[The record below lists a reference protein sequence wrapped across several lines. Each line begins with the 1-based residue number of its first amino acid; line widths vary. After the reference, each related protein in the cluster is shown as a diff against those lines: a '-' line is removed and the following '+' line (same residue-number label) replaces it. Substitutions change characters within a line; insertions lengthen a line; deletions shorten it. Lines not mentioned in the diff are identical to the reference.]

1 MDCYDWA
8 TRKTLYNWGA
18 CFLTTYPDF
27 LFPGCSQSSP
37 SPLDHRPL
45 QLFSRLAAPGASIRF
60 WRQAQAATGR
70 GSPKTLME
78 KSLQVD
84 RAARWEVSAPQHSSE
99 TGNSEVTWFIRWN
112 TWPLILSD
120 SSLPWHL
127 SLLRL
132 ISMNQVCFSLLGFV
146 SVNHACLFY
155 VTDPM
160 LTACC
165 GAGGDSQGQ
174 DEKDQLLW
182 TIISRRA

>member
-1 MDCYDWA
+1 MTEPQGKPFTIGVLAFNYLPW
-8 TRKTLYNWGA
+8 LSLSWV
-18 CFLTTYPDF
+18 F
-27 LFPGCSQSSP
+27 SVQSLSTGPQTSP
-37 SPLDHRPL
+37 AFH
-45 QLFSRLAAPGASIRF
+45 SRLAAPGASIRF